1 MPKLELDYTVN
12 LGNLI
17 NAALLLSGIVLGS
30 FAYFSDQKIE
40 SQTVRTLKE
49 RVQTLQAADAQLS
62 AKITEAQERT
72 TNRLSTLET
81 QNTFILR
88 SLNRVENAIER
99 FKPVQ

>member
-1 MPKLELDYTVN
+1 MPKLEMDYKVN
-12 LGNLI
+12 VGSLI
-17 NAALLLSGIVLGS
+17 NAILLLFGIMAGA

-40 SQTVRTLKE
+40 SQTVQALKE
-49 RVQTLQAADAQLS
+49 RVQILQAADAQLS

-99 FKPVQ
+99 FKPLQ